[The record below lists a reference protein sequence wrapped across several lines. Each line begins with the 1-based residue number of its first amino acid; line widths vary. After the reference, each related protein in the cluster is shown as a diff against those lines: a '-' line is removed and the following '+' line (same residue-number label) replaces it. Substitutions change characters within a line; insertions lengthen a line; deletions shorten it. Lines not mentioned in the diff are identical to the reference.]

1 MTIAALPFNSGPNA
15 RPAIAR
21 QFINFAAEMVRTHT
35 EAEVNS
41 VNYMIR
47 LDDSPN
53 PRFANVNPS
62 ETLNEAEMVQQ
73 FFEQANADYVVD
85 GLLESV
91 DGKNRLTWRVFRKDE
106 AEPFI
111 NEVRDFDDADT
122 LKVLREM
129 ILQLTDLA
137 GGTLPDDTKDDKVLF
152 GTADSVAFLKFLE
165 GFDALQYI
173 DKTQGAVAVE
183 FSPEGAFERL
193 FDALA
198 SDPEWEGPF
207 VATVQLGRA
216 CTNYKI
222 GNYEMIDKALRKLV
236 EVVPEDGRVYF
247 ALGELNQAVNNLP
260 AAADLFEKATQ
271 LEPNEPAI
279 LTRLGLVQ
287 AAMNMPANAERN
299 FRKAIEMEG
308 DDKPS
313 LDFLA
318 SVLTQSGRAHEVPGL
333 WRDLVEKAP
342 QNPAAHAKLGIA
354 LIQSGNIEEGERTF
368 DVALETLE
376 DNLLVKRYYAP
387 YLAQQK
393 KDYDRAM
400 DYYEDCLDADPTDV
414 TVLAEYAQT
423 LQAAGRTFEV
433 PKVLKDILATNPD
446 QNTKAQVQAWLLE
459 LDQPKRVETVV
470 NAEQKISQGDF
481 EGAVRDLRPMKNWL
495 SEYWKM
501 WLLLAV
507 SLNQIKEFKEAEEA
521 ANRLIMLYPGNADA
535 YSQLA
540 QALAGQ
546 DRHEE
551 AYNVMRHA
559 ASSIPNSLPVALNL
573 ALAAKRTGREDEARG
588 LAKQIREA
596 VGSNPDI
603 EPMLAEIER

>member
-1 MTIAALPFNSGPNA
+1 MTIAALPFNSGPEA

-62 ETLNEAEMVQQ
+62 ETLNEIDMIRQ

-85 GLLESV
+85 GLLENI
-91 DGKNRLTWRVFRKDE
+91 DGKNRLTWRVFRKGED
-106 AEPFI
+106 EPFI

-129 ILQLTDLA
+129 IVQLTEVA
-137 GGTLPDDTKDDKVLF
+137 GGSLPADTKDDKVLF
-152 GTADSVAFLKFLE
+152 GTADSAAFIKFLE

-173 DKTQGAVAVE
+173 DKTQGAVAME

-193 FDALA
+193 FEALS

-222 GNYEMIDKALRKLV
+222 GNYEMIDKALRKLID
-236 EVVPEDGRVYF
+236 VVPEDGRIYF

-260 AAADLFEKATQ
+260 AAADLFEKAAQ

-318 SVLTQSGRAHEVPGL
+318 NVLTQTGRAHEVPGL
-333 WRDLVEKAP
+333 WRELVEKSP

-354 LIQSGNIEEGERTF
+354 LIQSGNVEEGERVF
-368 DVALETLE
+368 DLALETLE
-376 DNLLVKRYYAP
+376 NNLLVKRYYAP

-393 KDYDRAM
+393 QDFDRAM
-400 DYYEDCLDADPTDV
+400 DYYEDCLDVDPTDV
-414 TVLAEYAQT
+414 AILAEYAQT

-535 YSQLA
+535 YGQLA

-546 DRHEE
+546 ERHEE

-559 ASSIPNSLPVALNL
+559 ASNIPNSLPVALNL

-596 VGSNPDI
+596 VGPNPDI